1 MPRVATS
8 ARFENA
14 LKSGVK
20 GEEEGNKA
28 KKRTARATKSV
39 DIIVWKRVNNSKDGV
54 LVDMLFVSVRGDRA
68 SILDNGKCSTLIAFL
83 HRFPTLL
90 LHAFVIVDNYSDVSL
105 CNGEHV
111 RSVAVS
117 TNRYTFLSE
126 RDSLQLGKL
135 TVHVHVYVLF
145 IVILSFSRSF
155 RCFEKRY
162 VVG

>member
-8 ARFENA
+8 ARFEVA
-14 LKSGVK
+14 LKSVK
-20 GEEEGNKA
+20 GKEEGDKA
-28 KKRTARATKSV
+28 MERTARAMKLV
-39 DIIVWKRVNNSKDGV
+39 DIVVWKRVNDSKDGV
-54 LVDMLFVSVRGDRA
+54 LVDMLFVSVHGDRA

-135 TVHVHVYVLF
+135 TVHVYVLPYCYF
-145 IVILSFSRSF
+145 ILFPFLSLYER
-155 RCFEKRY
+155 RY